1 MITIVIPPKH
11 SFVPLGTRFAPLFTG
26 RSSFIPGYHF
36 RGGGGAA
43 GASGAATEG
52 SAGAA
57 AAAFSAFGC
66 GFGFSAA
73 ASAFT
78 AGFFAG
84 AAPSASDAL
93 RFSDPPALGSAF
105 AFFAA
110 GSFAFGAGAGSGAF
124 SPLPPASKKSSA
136 EMSRFDDDGA
146 PPSVFLTAF
155 LLGLCDVT
163 GVFFAAAGAS
173 TSIASG
179 CEAPAFRFFLSS
191 FFAAG
196 AGDDATSRS
205 IGSAAAF
212 SAASFF
218 AAPGG
223 FAKKPRMS
231 MENCAGDRAEERSG
245 GGAKISPRAAQCCAA
260 WRRPRAPARS
270 SAPPRCSRARRRS
283 PRRPPRR
290 Q

>member
-1 MITIVIPPKH
+1 M
-11 SFVPLGTRFAPLFTG
+11 
-26 RSSFIPGYHF
+26 
-36 RGGGGAA
+36 
-43 GASGAATEG
+43 
-52 SAGAA
+52 
-57 AAAFSAFGC
+57 
-66 GFGFSAA
+66 
-73 ASAFT
+73 
-78 AGFFAG
+78 
-84 AAPSASDAL
+84 

-163 GVFFAAAGAS
+163 GVFFGAS
-173 TSIASG
+173 TSIGADSP
-179 CEAPAFRFFLSS
+179 PAFRFFLSS

-231 MENCAGDRAEERSG
+231 MENCAGDRAEERRMV
-245 GGAKISPRAAQCCAA
+245 GAMAANDLAREPRQHAQSSRAATRSGALLRPSA
-260 WRRPRAPARS
+260 LLPRAPTLAAS
-270 SAPPRCSRARRRS
+270 PAASPIFAPPLGATRGLAQRGLT
-283 PRRPPRR
+283 PPRSAS
-290 Q
+290 